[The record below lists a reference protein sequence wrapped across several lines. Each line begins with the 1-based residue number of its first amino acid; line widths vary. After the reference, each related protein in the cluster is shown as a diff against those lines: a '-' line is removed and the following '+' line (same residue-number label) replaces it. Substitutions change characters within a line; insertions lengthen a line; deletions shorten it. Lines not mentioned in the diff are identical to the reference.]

1 MRAALLAL
9 LLVLVPATAAAQ
21 VPDGARHYQR
31 DLVRNARAVWGL
43 DAPIATFAAQI
54 HQESGWRPD
63 VSSKYAHGL
72 AQFTPATAD
81 WIGGAYSDVGAA
93 DPFNP
98 SWALRALVR
107 YDKHLYDRN
116 TGASECDRWAFTLSA
131 YNGGQ
136 GWVVRD
142 RKLAAA
148 AGADPQRWW
157 GHVERYSGRAK
168 WAITENRGYPR
179 RILLVLQPR
188 YAAWGPAIDCTGV
201 APR

>member
-1 MRAALLAL
+1 MRAALVAL
-9 LLVLVPATAAAQ
+9 LLLLAPGLADAQ
-21 VPDGARHYQR
+21 VPDRARQYQR
-31 DLVRNARAVWGL
+31 DLIRNARLVWGL
-43 DAPIATFAAQI
+43 DAPVATFAAQI

-63 VSSKYAHGL
+63 VSSAYAHGL

-81 WIGGAYSDVGAA
+81 WIGGLYSDVGPA

-98 SWALRALVR
+98 AWALRALVR

-116 TGASECDRWAFTLSA
+116 TAATECDRWAFTLSA

-136 GWVVRD
+136 GWVNRD

-148 AGADPQRWW
+148 NGADPQRWW
-157 GHVERYSGRAK
+157 GHVEHHSPRAK
-168 WAITENRGYPR
+168 WAFTENRGYPR

-188 YAAWGPAIDCTGV
+188 YLGWGPGVDCSGV
-201 APR
+201 AL